1 MKPRQIRNV
10 AASVRQRLLTL
21 SRQRIEPFDL
31 TLVRYGSERLLYRL
45 SQSHYVDRFLLKG
58 AMLFTVWTEE
68 THRPTRD
75 IDLLGF
81 CANDT
86 DELAQIFRE
95 VSQTDV
101 EPDGLVFRPETVN
114 AESIREEAAYAGI
127 RITMEARLENARI
140 PIQVDIGFGDAVT
153 PGPEEVQYPVLLD
166 LPAPR
171 LRSYPVY
178 TVIAEK
184 LEAMVLLGEANS
196 RMKDFYDV
204 RFLSLRFEF
213 DGKTLVEAIGA
224 TFDRRKTRLPD
235 VVPAALTDEFAAA
248 KTPQWNAFS
257 GRNNLTAEP
266 FSAVVSAIR
275 VFAATP
281 LLASRGEGGFLGH
294 WSAGAWRS
302 RP

>member
-1 MKPRQIRNV
+1 VKPRQIRNV
-10 AASVRQRLLTL
+10 AASVRQRLLAL
-21 SRQRIEPFDL
+21 SRERIEPFDL

-58 AMLFTVWTEE
+58 AMLFRVWTEE

-81 CANDT
+81 GANDT

-101 EPDGLVFRPETVN
+101 EPDGLVFRPETVK

-127 RITMEARLENARI
+127 RITMEAKLENARI

-196 RMKDFYDV
+196 RMKDFYDAALQIKALSASV
-204 RFLSLRFEF
+204 PLSLQRRPP
-213 DGKTLVEAIGA
+213 L
-224 TFDRRKTRLPD
+224 DRIVRECRQL
-235 VVPAALTDEFAAA
+235 AL
-248 KTPQWNAFS
+248 KS
-257 GRNNLTAEP
+257 GRC
-266 FSAVVSAIR
+266 VSAR
-275 VFAATP
+275 
-281 LLASRGEGGFLGH
+281 LLRFGLG
-294 WSAGAWRS
+294 ALGLD
-302 RP
+302 